1 VRPSRL
7 ANWAAAILAR
17 PLARAVGGKL
27 PGPTPRT
34 GARAAR
40 SGEIDE
46 SQKRSPIL
54 RNTWMDENFGS
65 GEAER
70 RRARLVGVK
79 RGRTIE
85 WRAAKADICSF
96 GSAKT
101 GVRKESW

>member
-1 VRPSRL
+1 
-7 ANWAAAILAR
+7 
-17 PLARAVGGKL
+17 
-27 PGPTPRT
+27 
-34 GARAAR
+34 
-40 SGEIDE
+40 
-46 SQKRSPIL
+46 
-54 RNTWMDENFGS
+54 MDENFGS